1 MERKL
6 DKLNNIIK
14 ELKSDF
20 YERDEVVEGSVCAL
34 LTSNHMLILGP
45 PGTAKSQLSNE
56 LCSRITGTQY
66 FHWLLTKFTT
76 PEEIFGS
83 VSLKGLENDEYRR
96 ITTHKFP
103 EAHIAFLDEIFKASS
118 SILNSLLTAVNER
131 IFFNGTAKYEIP
143 LISLFGASNE
153 LPADDDELDALYDR
167 FMLRYA
173 VGYIKEDFRFLKMV
187 QGVNGNKEKTRIS
200 LEELME
206 IRDMLSDV
214 KIPPSIYKIVLKIR
228 NELGRKGILLSDRR
242 YKNSFDIIKAN
253 ALIKSKMQ
261 VNEDDLKILEH
272 ILWRVPDEIAEV
284 KAIIYKCLYGYR
296 ENLKELLVNAQE
308 IESYSNKEWDDQE
321 TKIKV
326 NIEAQTK
333 LKMIMSRV
341 DDISDELKDRGKS
354 LNEVEEIRTKIDNM
368 QKKILDSM
376 LNSEQSSV
384 QN

>member
-1 MERKL
+1 LERKL

-131 IFFNGTAKYEIP
+131 IFFNGTSKYEIP

-187 QGVNGNKEKTRIS
+187 QGVKGNKEKTRI
-200 LEELME
+200 
-206 IRDMLSDV
+206 
-214 KIPPSIYKIVLKIR
+214 
-228 NELGRKGILLSDRR
+228 
-242 YKNSFDIIKAN
+242 
-253 ALIKSKMQ
+253 
-261 VNEDDLKILEH
+261 
-272 ILWRVPDEIAEV
+272 
-284 KAIIYKCLYGYR
+284 
-296 ENLKELLVNAQE
+296 
-308 IESYSNKEWDDQE
+308 
-321 TKIKV
+321 
-326 NIEAQTK
+326 
-333 LKMIMSRV
+333 
-341 DDISDELKDRGKS
+341 
-354 LNEVEEIRTKIDNM
+354 
-368 QKKILDSM
+368 
-376 LNSEQSSV
+376 
-384 QN
+384 

>member
-1 MERKL
+1 METKL
-6 DKLNNIIK
+6 DKLIKIIR

-34 LTSNHMLILGP
+34 ITSNHVLILGP

-56 LCSRITGTQY
+56 LCSRITGAQY

-83 VSLKGLENDEYRR
+83 ISLKGLENDEYRR

-103 EAHIAFLDEIFKASS
+103 ESHIAFLDEIFKASS
-118 SILNSLLTAVNER
+118 SILNSLLTAINER
-131 IFFNGTAKYEIP
+131 IFFNGTEKYMIP
-143 LISLFGASNE
+143 LISLFAASNE

-187 QGVNGNKEKTRIS
+187 QGVKSDTEKTRIS
-200 LEELME
+200 MEELIE
-206 IRDMLSDV
+206 IRDMMKDV
-214 KIPPSIYKIVLKIR
+214 EIPSSIYKIVLKIR

-242 YKNSFDIIKAN
+242 YKNSFDLIKAN
-253 ALIKSKMQ
+253 ALLKSKTQ
-261 VNEDDLKILEH
+261 VNEDHLKILEH
-272 ILWRVPDEIAEV
+272 ILWRDPDEIAEV
-284 KAIIYKCLYGYR
+284 KSVIYKCLYGYR
-296 ENLKELLVNAQE
+296 EKLKELLVSAQE
-308 IESYSNKEWDDQE
+308 IESYSSQDWDDQE
-321 TKIKV
+321 TRIKA

-333 LKMIMSRV
+333 LKMIISRV
-341 DDISDELKDRGKS
+341 DDILDELKDRGKS
-354 LNEVEEIRTKIDNM
+354 LDEVEEIRTKIDDL

-376 LNSEQSSV
+376 LNSEQSTV

>member
-1 MERKL
+1 
-6 DKLNNIIK
+6 
-14 ELKSDF
+14 
-20 YERDEVVEGSVCAL
+20 
-34 LTSNHMLILGP
+34 MLVLGP

-118 SILNSLLTAVNER
+118 SILNSFLTAVNER

-187 QGVNGNKEKTRIS
+187 QGVKGNKEKTRIS

-284 KAIIYKCLYGYR
+284 RAIIYKCLYGYR

-308 IESYSNKEWDDQE
+308 IESYSSKEWDDQE
-321 TKIKV
+321 TRIKA

-333 LKMIMSRV
+333 LKMIISRV

-354 LNEVEEIRTKIDNM
+354 LDEVEEIRTKIDNM

>member
-1 MERKL
+1 MERVLEILKE
-6 DKLNNIIK
+6 IIK
-14 ELKSDF
+14 ELKSEF
-20 YERDEVVEGSVCAL
+20 LERDEVIDGSVCAL
-34 LTSNHMLILGP
+34 LTSNHVLILGP

-56 LCSRITGTQY
+56 LCSRIEGAEY

-103 EAHIAFLDEIFKASS
+103 ESHIAFLDEIFKASS

-131 IFFNGTAKYEIP
+131 IFFNGTQKYVIP

-153 LPADDDELDALYDR
+153 LPAEDDELDALYDR

-187 QGVNGNKEKTRIS
+187 QASEKGAGNTS
-200 LEELME
+200 LSLDELMQLKRMVE
-206 IRDMLSDV
+206 DV
-214 KIPPSIYKIVLKIR
+214 KIPPTIYKIVLKIR
-228 NELGRKGILLSDRR
+228 TELGRKGIILSDRR
-242 YKNSFDIIKAN
+242 YKNSFNLIKAH
-253 ALIKSKMQ
+253 ALIKSRVM
-261 VNEDDLKILEH
+261 VDEDDLMILEH
-272 ILWRVPDEIAEV
+272 VLWRDPGEIAEV
-284 KAIIYKCLYGYR
+284 KSIIYKCLYGYR
-296 ENLKELLVNAQE
+296 ETLKELLVNAQE
-308 IESYSNKEWDDQE
+308 IESYSRQDWEDQE
-321 TKIKV
+321 TRVKA

-333 LKMIMSRV
+333 LKMIISKV
-341 DDISDELKDRGKS
+341 DDITNELTDRGKP
-354 LNEVEEIRTKIDNM
+354 LEEVQEIRDKIDKL

-376 LNSEQSSV
+376 INSEQSRI